1 MKCSCSY
8 ASVVVGTDTL
18 SFGSASPRGYL
29 KRAVCSRRGAEKRRR
44 IRSIFRTDVSRGLN
58 LDRTVGARFSF
69 IYFSFSLSFF
79 FFFFPIP
86 SFVFRFL
93 SIRFTLF
100 VSTKKDK
107 RDAVTSN
114 KTRII
119 NPIFFFSTCFQQQQ
133 KNKIKK

>member
-1 MKCSCSY
+1 
-8 ASVVVGTDTL
+8 SVVVGTDTL

-119 NPIFFFSTCFQQQQ
+119 NPIFFFFDMFSTTKKTKL
-133 KNKIKK
+133 KNRNAGDE